1 MGRIHAN
8 GAHKIYM
15 RDTAY
20 LIYTLTCVAVV
31 VVVVVLVHSHG
42 IKNADLG

>member
-20 LIYTLTCVAVV
+20 LIYTLTCV